1 VSLTASSSS
10 PEVGGTIVQAG
21 VRSRVAAVPTWLLL
35 GGLFAISF
43 VYRFVYAL
51 RDPAPWIFHDE
62 LVYSELAKSF
72 GETGHFAMRGVPGT
86 GGFAVLYPILISPAY
101 ALFDRIPDAY
111 DGVRAINCL
120 LMSATVIPVYLI
132 ARRLAPRHL
141 ALLAAALSIALEPMM
156 YTGTVMTE
164 NAFYPLVSVWAL
176 VLIRALERPTVFRQL
191 VVFGVL
197 GLAFLTRVQAVVLL
211 PALVIAIAVVVL
223 LDALAARDGSFARR
237 FARGA
242 LRFWPTWA
250 TLVLGSVAVVVRQ
263 SARGA
268 TLSDLLG
275 AYGGVSK
282 FDYDVADIA
291 HWLLYHVAELDILL
305 GVLPLA
311 ALITIVLWSLRPS
324 QPRELR
330 IFAAVAVGLVPVFMG
345 VAAAYATDPVANR
358 IVERNFF
365 HVAPIAFIAL
375 AAWVARGAP
384 RPWWA
389 VAPAALFAGSLTLA
403 LPLNNFLDSTAVHS
417 TSGLLPFWRWRDHV
431 FSRGSIDEV
440 VFVAAALGAV
450 LFVLIPRRFAVV
462 LPVLVLGFYV
472 AANRPVEGFTHLASV
487 QSREDGIGTAPRD
500 WIDRAVG
507 SEKHV
512 ASLWW
517 SGTDAVPYWESQFFN
532 RSMERAYTLSG
543 PYDGLFHTFT
553 QVLLLPSGELPQSIG
568 PTIYERYVLTDTGT
582 RLRGRIVA
590 LNDRAALAVYDMGS
604 GRLSVG
610 ERIDGLYPD
619 NWSYPRFLYRRFG
632 CKPGTVV
639 FSIENNPLV
648 HPKSF
653 TVPVVVNGSV
663 TDRFRFARSPRQ
675 YVVSVPVRPEG
686 KICSVEMTMPTGPAS
701 RVTPGDARQLGL
713 RFQGIRYFPR
723 R

>member
-10 PEVGGTIVQAG
+10 EVGGTIVQAG
-21 VRSRVAAVPTWLLL
+21 VRSRVAAIPTWLLV

-43 VYRFVYAL
+43 GYRFVYAM

-72 GETGHFAMRGVPGT
+72 GETGHFAMRGVEGT
-86 GGFAVLYPILISPAY
+86 GGFAVLYPILIAPAY
-101 ALFDRIPDAY
+101 ALFERIPDAY

-120 LMSATVIPVYLI
+120 LMSATVVPVYLI

-164 NAFYPLVSVWAL
+164 NLFYPLVSVWAL
-176 VLIRALERPTVFRQL
+176 VVIRALERPTVLRQF

-197 GLAFLTRVQAVVLL
+197 GLAFLTRVQAIVLL
-211 PALVIAIAVVVL
+211 PALVIAIALVVVL
-223 LDALAARDGSFARR
+223 DALSGRERSLPRR
-237 FARGA
+237 LARGT

-250 TLVLGSVAVVVRQ
+250 TLVLGVVAVVVRQ
-263 SARGA
+263 SVRGA
-268 TLSDLLG
+268 SLSEVLG
-275 AYGGVSK
+275 AYGGVSN
-282 FDYDVADIA
+282 FDYDVAKIA

-305 GVLPLA
+305 GVVPFA
-311 ALITIVLWSLRPS
+311 AMITIVLWGLRPS
-324 QPRELR
+324 QPREVR
-330 IFAAVAVGLVPVFMG
+330 IFAAVAVGLVPIFVG
-345 VAAAYATDPVANR
+345 VAAAYAADPVANR

-365 HVAPIAFIAL
+365 QIAPIAFIAL
-375 AAWVARGAP
+375 AAWVAHGAP

-403 LPLNNFLDSTAVHS
+403 LPLNSFLNSTAVHS
-417 TSGLLPFWRWRDHV
+417 TSGLLPLWRWRDHV

-440 VFVAAALGAV
+440 VFVAAALGAL

-487 QSREDGIGTAPRD
+487 QSREDGVGVAPRD
-500 WIDRAVG
+500 WIDQAVARNR
-507 SEKHV
+507 HV

-517 SGTDAVPYWESQFFN
+517 AGTDAVPYWESQFFN
-532 RSMERAYTLSG
+532 RSVDHAYTLSG

-553 QVLLLPSGELPQSIG
+553 HVLLLPSGELPQSIG
-568 PTIYERYVLTDTGT
+568 TTIRERYVLTDTGT
-582 RLRGRIVA
+582 RLRGRVVA
-590 LNDRAALAVYDMGS
+590 RNDRAALVVYDLGS
-604 GRLSVG
+604 ARLSVG

-632 CKPGTVV
+632 CEPGSVV
-639 FSIENNPLV
+639 FSIENNPLI
-648 HPKSF
+648 HPRPF
-653 TVPVVVNGSV
+653 TVPVLMNG
-663 TDRFRFARSPRQ
+663 TETRRLRFARSPRR
-675 YVVSVPVRPEG
+675 YFVSVPVRPQG
-686 KICSVEMTMPTGPAS
+686 GICSVEMTMPTGPAS
-701 RVTPGDARQLGL
+701 RVTAGDQRELGL
-713 RFQGIRYFPR
+713 RFSSVRYSPGR
-723 R
+723 